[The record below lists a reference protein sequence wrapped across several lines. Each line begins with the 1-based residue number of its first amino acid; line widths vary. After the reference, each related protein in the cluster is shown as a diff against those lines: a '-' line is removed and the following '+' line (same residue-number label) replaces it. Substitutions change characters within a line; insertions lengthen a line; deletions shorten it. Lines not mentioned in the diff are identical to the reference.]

1 MSTPFSP
8 DARYW
13 ADPSSRPAV
22 LALLIV
28 LAALTVALLLS
39 TGRDVTA
46 DATPPCPGP
55 AMNTVVTA
63 PPTGTT
69 PC

>member
-28 LAALTVALLLS
+28 LMALTVALLS
-39 TGRDVTA
+39 ATGRDVTPA
-46 DATPPCPGP
+46 CPGP
-55 AMNTVVTA
+55 AMHTAATA

>member
-28 LAALTVALLLS
+28 LMALTIALLS
-39 TGRDVTA
+39 ATGRDVTA
-46 DATPPCPGP
+46 DATPACPGP
-55 AMNTVVTA
+55 AMHTTATA